1 MSKSANLRDAYRQPG
16 FVPEARGYVED
27 ADPDTFVLPLR
38 RRRKKTPVESAD
50 STFPAITIASF
61 AAAAT
66 STAVVE
72 KSSSNSSSVASI
84 VPGAA

>member
-1 MSKSANLRDAYRQPG
+1 MSKFANLRDAYRQPG
-16 FVPEARGYVED
+16 FVPESRVFVDDGD
-27 ADPDTFVLPLR
+27 TDTFVLPLR

-50 STFPAITIASF
+50 GTCPVIMIASF
-61 AAAAT
+61 AGAAT

-84 VPGAA
+84 VPGVA